1 MRKTFLITYD
11 LNAVGK
17 DYAGLYQLIKDLAP
31 NAWVHPLE
39 SVWCIKLPS
48 QWTSNDIFT
57 RLKPA
62 IDANDN
68 LFVVDITDQDRQGWM
83 PKSFWTWLKE

>member
-1 MRKTFLITYD
+1 MNKIFLITYD
-11 LNAVGK
+11 LNTSGK
-17 DYAGLYQLIKDLAP
+17 DYATLYQLIKDMAP

-39 SVWCIKLPS
+39 SVWCVKLS
-48 QWTSNDIFT
+48 DQWTSNGIYI

-68 LFVVDITDQDRQGWM
+68 LFVIDITDMDRQGWM
-83 PKSFWTWLKE
+83 PKSFWNWLKE